1 VSWPNVPGALAEEGN
16 GGMVH
21 GCKAT
26 PGCVAYIGISYL
38 NRTKAAGLGEA
49 QLASKSGN
57 YELPTSS
64 TITAEASGFIP
75 KTPDN
80 EAISLINGPAAKG
93 YPIINYEYAIINA
106 KQPDS
111 TVAQDVQAFLHWAIT
126 TGNAKKYLSKA
137 KFQPL
142 PSSVVKLSNAQIA
155 KFSG

>member
-38 NRTKAAGLGEA
+38 NKTKAAGLGEA
-49 QLASKSGN
+49 QLANKSGN

-80 EAISLINGPAAKG
+80 EAISRPIARLGGVTAVLPVAGLLGVLAVLIGEALPA
-93 YPIINYEYAIINA
+93 IR
-106 KQPDS
+106 S
-111 TVAQDVQAFLHWAIT
+111 TGCT
-126 TGNAKKYLSKA
+126 
-137 KFQPL
+137 
-142 PSSVVKLSNAQIA
+142 
-155 KFSG
+155 FSPEAGGTRGAPTALQW